1 MNANIAAA
9 VPTTRAPAVAGRF
22 YPLPAAELRAQVRH
36 LLGQAAAGAQST
48 VAPKALIAPHA
59 GYVYSGAVAASAYA
73 RLLPLAGR
81 IRRVLLL
88 GPVHRVAVRGL
99 ALPGAARFATPLGE
113 IEVDAEAVA
122 ALRELPQVTESREA
136 HAPEHSLEVHLPF
149 LQEALGEFK
158 LVPLAVGEA
167 SPAEVAQVLERLWGG
182 PETLIV
188 VSSDLSHYLPYATAQ
203 RIDRDTV
210 DAMLALNTEID
221 HLQACGAA
229 PVNGLLLAAQ
239 RRQLTP
245 RLLDLRNSGD
255 TAGDKSR
262 VVGYASIA
270 LYEGAVPAVTDE
282 RAHLGRTLLA
292 LARASIAQALG
303 LPHDLPPPLLS
314 LTEPG
319 ASFVTLKRDGQLRG
333 CIGSLQAHRPLG
345 LDVRANAQAAAFA
358 DPRFAKLGRE
368 EFEQIEVEVS
378 LLSEPQP
385 MQFADEADLLA
396 QLRPGIDGLIF
407 EYGGKRGTFLPQ
419 VWEQLSEPAQFLAQ
433 LKRKAGW
440 PPDFWAPGINVQRY
454 TVDKWSE
461 LELPR

>member
-1 MNANIAAA
+1 
-9 VPTTRAPAVAGRF
+9 VAGRF
-22 YPLPAAELRAQVRH
+22 YPLKAAELRSQVQD
-36 LLGQAAAGAQST
+36 LLGRAAAGADCT

-59 GYVYSGAVAASAYA
+59 GYVYSGPVAASAYA
-73 RLLPLAGR
+73 RLMPLAGR
-81 IRRVLLL
+81 IRRVILL

-99 ALPGAARFATPLGE
+99 ALPGVVRFATPLGE
-113 IEVDAEAVA
+113 IEVDADAVA
-122 ALRELPQVTESREA
+122 QLRDLPQVTESAAA

-149 LQEALGEFK
+149 LQEVLGEFK

-167 SPAEVAQVLERLWGG
+167 TAEEVAQVLERLWGG

-210 DAMLALNTEID
+210 EAMLAFHTEID

-229 PVNGLLLAAQ
+229 PVNGLLRVAQ
-239 RRQLTP
+239 QRALVPQ
-245 RLLDLRNSGD
+245 LLDLRNSGD
-255 TAGDKSR
+255 TAGDKGR

-270 LYEGAVPAVTDE
+270 LYEGEAPAVTDE
-282 RAHLGRTLLA
+282 RERDARERLGDEREHLGHTLLA

-303 LPHDLPPPLLS
+303 LPHELPPPLPPLA
-314 LTEPG
+314 EPG
-319 ASFVTLKRDGQLRG
+319 ASFVTLKYHGQLRG
-333 CIGSLQAHRPLG
+333 CIGSLQAYRPLG

-358 DPRFAKLGRE
+358 DPRFAKLSRE
-368 EFEQIEVEVS
+368 EFAQIEVEVS
-378 LLSEPQP
+378 LLSAPRP
-385 MQFADEADLLA
+385 LQFADEADLLA

-419 VWEQLSEPAQFLAQ
+419 VWEQLPQPAQFLAQ

-440 PPDFWAPGINVQRY
+440 PPDFWAPGINVLRY

-461 LELPR
+461 SKLPQ